1 MTQDRKRTLKRIEV
15 QLQEWGAA
23 AERLRAKVDEKVA
36 EAKKEY
42 YERLEELRDEI
53 ERQVKKWDS
62 RVAGI
67 KAEAGEAAREAETVL
82 RDLRAKVETELR
94 AWEPEIE
101 EARQK
106 ALKEQLTRFKEAG
119 GAAWEDVRLGLGKAW
134 EELKPALHRAIGK
147 FR

>member
-1 MTQDRKRTLKRIEV
+1 
-15 QLQEWGAA
+15 
-23 AERLRAKVDEKVA
+23 
-36 EAKKEY
+36 
-42 YERLEELRDEI
+42 
-53 ERQVKKWDS
+53 
-62 RVAGI
+62 
-67 KAEAGEAAREAETVL
+67 VL

-101 EARQK
+101 DLRARARRAESEAKRLAHDLKARQK